1 MHFAE
6 FLSKGSLERLRI
18 LTQPTCV
25 GLGTVTRMTRLEI
38 ISWQHGFV
46 EFALPWLGSYSPLG
60 LAQSGFS

>member
-18 LTQPTCV
+18 LTPPTCV

-38 ISWQHGFV
+38 ISWQYGFI